1 MLKRVAQAIWGKFES
16 RDEVLKF
23 GLLGLMFGFI
33 IGAYW
38 GLRPIKDGIFAE
50 IVGFDYQPMAKWVSL
65 VIVSTLVVIYGKLI
79 DTFPRHRVFY
89 ILTIAYFIAAMVFWW
104 ALAHPVYGLPNCA
117 PSPYRMVGWMWYVFV
132 ESYGSL
138 IVAMFWGFTTDITSD
153 ESGRRGFPLIA
164 LFGQMGNIFGP
175 LFMRA
180 KYLGF
185 VNSAPIA
192 AIAGVLTLATALL
205 MWVFMKVVP
214 KSQFVGYGQVHH
226 VAEKHDE
233 EPGFLEGLKLLVT
246 KSYLLG
252 IFAIISIYEVIITI
266 IDFQFKSAAKHA
278 FPVEVDYSEYLA
290 NYAVATGI
298 LATVCVLLG
307 INSIQRM
314 MGITAALVLVPLLV
328 AVGVVMVW
336 INPTSLETLFWVMVI
351 GKAINYALN
360 SPTQK
365 QLYIPT
371 SKDTKYKA
379 QAWIEMFGSRGSKAA
394 GSGVNA
400 MKLFFKK
407 GYGAA
412 GVSMFATVSALSS
425 LGLIGVW
432 LLAVVYV
439 AKTYN
444 KAVAENKLVC

>member
-1 MLKRVAQAIWGKFES
+1 
-16 RDEVLKF
+16 
-23 GLLGLMFGFI
+23 
-33 IGAYW
+33 
-38 GLRPIKDGIFAE
+38 
-50 IVGFDYQPMAKWVSL
+50 MAKWVSL

-226 VAEKHDE
+226 VA
-233 EPGFLEGLKLLVT
+233 
-246 KSYLLG
+246 
-252 IFAIISIYEVIITI
+252 
-266 IDFQFKSAAKHA
+266 AKHA

-371 SKDTKYKA
+371 TKDTKYKA